1 MALRE
6 TDPPEVGGYRI
17 EDRLESGGM
26 GVGSPARPAPAAA
39 SRSRSYAGSTPT
51 TTGSVPA

>member
-6 TDPPEVGGYRI
+6 TDPPEVGAYRI